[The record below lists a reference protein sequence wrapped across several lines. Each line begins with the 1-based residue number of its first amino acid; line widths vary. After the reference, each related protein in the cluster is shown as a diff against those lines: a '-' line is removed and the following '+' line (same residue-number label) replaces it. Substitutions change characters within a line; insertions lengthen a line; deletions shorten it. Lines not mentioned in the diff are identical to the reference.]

1 MFITAVCFIFLIKLR
16 WPKTKSLYDSGNL
29 FLKKGMNPVLK
40 QAIDI
45 LYKFSKKWSRAKGK
59 FI

>member
-45 LYKFSKKWSRAKGK
+45 LYKFSKK
-59 FI
+59 